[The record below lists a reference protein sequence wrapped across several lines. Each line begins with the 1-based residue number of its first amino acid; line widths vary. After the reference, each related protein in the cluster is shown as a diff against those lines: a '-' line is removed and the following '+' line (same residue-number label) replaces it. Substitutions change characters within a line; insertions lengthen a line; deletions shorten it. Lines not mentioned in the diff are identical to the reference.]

1 MTDLSRRQFIAG
13 SGAVVA
19 LKIDEQTLRRLWPH
33 GDSKIPGLIAGI
45 ASSSDRVFAKY
56 GITTT
61 LQIAHIMAQI
71 SHECG
76 AGTEVVENLSYS
88 AQRMTQ
94 VWPSRFPSLASAIP
108 YAHNPKKL
116 GNKVYGGRMGNR
128 PGTDDGSNFLGRGAA
143 QTTGREGYEK
153 LAAKTGLDLLN
164 NPDLINEPENF
175 LDCGIAD
182 FIICGCLQYCSP
194 KPGLPD
200 GDIRAVTHHLNGGY
214 IGLSERQAWF
224 AKWKAALRA
233 VSVAAPRPAAAPAMA
248 LLPAP
253 DATAAQDAADDQAA
267 DLGDTEAPTDD
278 DGVLRYGR
286 GHDAPDFEVKAL
298 QAQLVSLGYQV
309 GEQDGDFGGG
319 TRAAVLAFQ
328 ADNGLETTG
337 EVDAATKAQLKTAPP
352 KPISEK
358 RAGTTADDLRAG
370 GSGTIAKAD
379 QLSWWSKIT
388 LAAGIGGGGAQ
399 KAGLLDTINGA
410 TDHISTLRSVTEKV
424 QDVGG
429 WALSYWWVFVIA
441 GGVFGAKIGGDII
454 KQRLA
459 DHRDASNMKQ

>member
-1 MTDLSRRQFIAG
+1 MT
-13 SGAVVA
+13 
-19 LKIDEQTLRRLWPH
+19 LKIDEQLLRRMWPH

-45 ASSSDRVFAKY
+45 AANSERVFAKY
-56 GITTT
+56 GITTP
-61 LQIAHIMAQI
+61 LQVAHIMAQI

-76 AGTEVVENLSYS
+76 AGLEVVENLSYS

-94 VWPSRFPSLASAIP
+94 VWPARFPSIASALP
-108 YAHNPKKL
+108 YSHNPKKL

-128 PGTDDGSNFLGRGAA
+128 PGTDDGSDFLGRGAS

-153 LAAKTGLDLLN
+153 LAEKTGLDLVN
-164 NPDLINEPENF
+164 NPDLINDPANF
-175 LDCGIAD
+175 LECGVAD
-182 FIICGCLQYCSP
+182 FIICGCLAYCSP
-194 KPGLPD
+194 RPGLPD

-214 IGLSERQAWF
+214 IGLAQRQAWF
-224 AKWKAALRA
+224 TKWKAALRA
-233 VSVAAPRPAAAPAMA
+233 VPVLAPRAAATAPVALLAAPA
-248 LLPAP
+248 
-253 DATAAQDAADDQAA
+253 DQAQDAADDQADGTA
-267 DLGDTEAPTDD
+267 DAEAQIED

-328 ADNGLETTG
+328 ADNGLPTTG

-358 RAGTTADDLRAG
+358 RAAATADDLRAG

-399 KAGLLDTINGA
+399 KAGLLDTVNNA

-441 GGVFGAKIGGDII
+441 GGVFGAKIGSDII

-459 DHRDASNMKQ
+459 DHRNASNMNM